1 MQLKGREPLT
11 QTKLVSRETGSLE
24 TSQQDPLT
32 SQFTKDCFNEN
43 SGTRVISSQEEEKVD
58 RLRDVTR
65 GEGVEPKVI
74 AHNFGV
80 TVTKPNPNNTSY

>member
-1 MQLKGREPLT
+1 VQLKGREPLT

-24 TSQQDPLT
+24 TSQKDRLT
-32 SQFTKDCFNEN
+32 SQFTKDCFNEY

-65 GEGVEPKVI
+65 GEGGGGGKKGEPKPR
-74 AHNFGV
+74 G
-80 TVTKPNPNNTSY
+80 KR